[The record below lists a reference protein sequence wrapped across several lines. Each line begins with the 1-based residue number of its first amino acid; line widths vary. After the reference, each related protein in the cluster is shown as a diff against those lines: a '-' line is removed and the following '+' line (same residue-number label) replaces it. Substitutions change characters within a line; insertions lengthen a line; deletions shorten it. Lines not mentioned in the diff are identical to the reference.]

1 MKPLKDIAGQTVV
14 YGLPSIIGRLLT
26 YLLVPLY
33 TYTFSTAD
41 YGTVNALYAYVSFL
55 NIVLTYGME
64 TSLFNFS
71 RLQEDK
77 QKTFSTI
84 YTSVSVTSVI
94 FLLFAFVFKNNIAQL
109 VRVPEHPE
117 YIIWIAGILSTDA
130 ISAIAFAKL
139 RERNKA
145 RRFAMVKSVNIV
157 LNLVLNIFF
166 IAICPK
172 IIEDPGNPLYGVV
185 KNIYNPNI
193 GIGYIFISNLAASII
208 ALAMLLPE
216 MLKAGIHF
224 DKELWKKMMPYAMPL
239 LVAGFAGMI
248 NETLDRILLTWLLPE
263 EIGRQQT
270 GIYGA
275 CYKISL
281 ILTMFVQA
289 YRYAAEP
296 YFFANSKDPDFK
308 KNYAVITKYFIIICL
323 LIFLGT
329 MLNISWIQ
337 YFIGEK
343 FRSGLKVVPIL
354 LIANLFLG
362 IFYNLSIWYKLVN
375 KTVYGTYLT
384 VIGASITIIL
394 NCIWIPSTGY
404 FAGYMGSAWATLIC
418 YATCMILCF
427 VWSRKHFPV
436 KFDTLHI
443 FGYFALSL
451 TLYFLSANIS
461 FPSRMIELVINNI
474 LIVLFVAVVMAVE
487 RPFRMFNTKPI

>member
-1 MKPLKDIAGQTVV
+1 VKPLKDIAGQTVV

-33 TYTFSTAD
+33 TRTFLPED
-41 YGTVNALYAYVSFL
+41 YGIVNLLYAYVSFF
-55 NIVLTYGME
+55 NILLTYGME
-64 TSLFNFS
+64 TALFNFS

-77 QKTFSTI
+77 QKVFSTI
-84 YTSVSVTSVI
+84 YTSVSVTSII
-94 FLLFAFVFKNNIAQL
+94 FLLFAYVFKNNIAQL
-109 VRVPEHPE
+109 IRVPEHPE
-117 YIIWIAGILSTDA
+117 YIMWIAGILCTDA
-130 ISAIAFAKL
+130 VSSIGFAKL

-145 RRFAMVKSVNIV
+145 RRFAIVKSVNIII
-157 LNLVLNIFF
+157 NIALNIFF
-166 IAICPK
+166 LVLCP
-172 IIEDPGNPLYGVV
+172 IIVQLNSPLAGFIKY
-185 KNIYNPNI
+185 IYNPDI
-193 GIGYIFISNLAASII
+193 GIGYVFISNLVASAI

-216 MLKAGIHF
+216 MIKTGIHF

-239 LVAGFAGMI
+239 LIAGFAGMI

-263 EIGRQQT
+263 ELGRQQT

-289 YRYAAEP
+289 YKYAAEP
-296 YFFANSKDPDFK
+296 YFFANAKGTDFK

-323 LIFLGT
+323 LISLGT
-329 MLNISWIQ
+329 ILNISWIQ

-354 LIANLFLG
+354 LLANLFLG
-362 IFYNLSIWYKLVN
+362 VFYNLSIWYKLVN

-384 VIGASITIIL
+384 VIGASITVGL
-394 NCIWIPSTGY
+394 NWFWIPSSGY

-427 VWSRKHFPV
+427 IWSRKHFPV
-436 KFDTLHI
+436 KFDMVHI
-443 FGYFALSL
+443 LGYFALSL
-451 TLYFLSANIS
+451 TLYFLSTYIN
-461 FPSRMIELVINNI
+461 FPSRMVELVINNI
-474 LIVLFVAVVMAVE
+474 LLVLFVAVVMAVE
-487 RPFRMFNTKPI
+487 RPFKMFNTKPV